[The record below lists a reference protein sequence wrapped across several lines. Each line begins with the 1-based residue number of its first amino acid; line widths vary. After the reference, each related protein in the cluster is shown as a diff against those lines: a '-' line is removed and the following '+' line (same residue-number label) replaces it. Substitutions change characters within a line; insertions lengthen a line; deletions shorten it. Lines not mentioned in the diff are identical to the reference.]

1 MKSPLIAGALLLGVI
16 ALAVPA
22 CSDGNPPVASGSQKT
37 SETRPSGSSSKGN
50 GSNGGGTND
59 GGSTA
64 TTLPDL
70 GSVAGE
76 MGECVQVVTTYT
88 SLALGVIDGP
98 DGAKK
103 AQQEAE
109 ALKPKL
115 PPELADD
122 IDVVSATFA
131 KIADEGVLD
140 GLGGL
145 NDPAFTEANQ
155 NITDYLQKNCV
166 GS

>member
-1 MKSPLIAGALLLGVI
+1 MKSPLIAGAVLLGVI

-22 CSDGNPPVASGSQKT
+22 CSDGNSVGSGSQKT
-37 SETRPSGSSSKGN
+37 SETRPEGSSSGGSGSSD
-50 GSNGGGTND
+50 GGT
-59 GGSTA
+59 TA

-70 GSVAGE
+70 GSVGGQV
-76 MGECVQVVTTYT
+76 GECMQVVATYT
-88 SLALGVIDGP
+88 SLALGVVDGP

-109 ALKPKL
+109 ALKSKL

-122 IDVVSATFA
+122 IDVVSATFGR
-131 KIADEGVLD
+131 IADKGILD
-140 GLGGL
+140 GLSGL
-145 NDPAFTEANQ
+145 DDPAFTEANQ